1 MAAETFYC
9 EKCGKMMNENQFY
22 TYKDGRKTELCKK
35 CLTMH
40 IDNFNPDT
48 FLWLLEKMD
57 VPYIPA
63 EWNTLRDRAYAKD
76 PNKMNGMS
84 VFGKYLSKMKLKQWK
99 QYGWADTEKLQ
110 ALEEEKKKTIIL
122 HNEQNKQ
129 ELEDLKEKYE
139 NGEISEAEYKTM
151 TSVPLQAAAQIPG
164 ILAGSIGANNP
175 FYEKS
180 YMSQDELPDPTEDLT
195 EDDKIYL
202 AMKWGRTY
210 TPREWI
216 ELEQSYEEMM
226 DSFDIQDADTI
237 NTLMF
242 ICKTKLKMNQALD
255 SADIEGFQKLSKV
268 YNELRKSAKFTA
280 AQNKEE
286 KKDFVDCVGNLVAY
300 CEKEGGAIPKY
311 ELKTD
316 LDIVDTVINDL
327 KRYTKDLIYEDK
339 ALATQ
344 IENYLKKREISEEQ
358 KRDRKEAKAQ
368 GLENIEL
375 KDEDYQEYYD
385 AMQEEKEIDNNILQ
399 GDDE

>member
-1 MAAETFYC
+1 MAEYYC
-9 EKCGKMMNENQFY
+9 GKCGRTMNENQFY

-40 IDNFNPDT
+40 VDNFNPDT

-57 VPYIPA
+57 VPYVPN
-63 EWNTLRDRAYAKD
+63 EWNVLRDRAYEKD

-99 QYGWADTEKLQ
+99 DYGWEDSEKLQ
-110 ALEEEKKKTIIL
+110 ALEEEKKKALII
-122 HNEQNKQ
+122 HNEQNK
-129 ELEDLKEKYE
+129 ENWKEKYE

-151 TSVPLQAAAQIPG
+151 TSVPLQAASQVPG
-164 ILAGSIGANNP
+164 VLVGSIGSNNP
-175 FYEKS
+175 FNEVNFI
-180 YMSQDELPDPTEDLT
+180 SQEELPDPTEELT
-195 EDDKIYL
+195 DDDKVYL
-202 AMKWGRTY
+202 AMKWGRMY

-216 ELEQSYEEMM
+216 ELEQSYDEMM
-226 DSFDIQDADTI
+226 NSFDIQDADTI

-268 YNELRKSAKFTA
+268 YNDLRKSAKFTA

-339 ALATQ
+339 ALASQ

-358 KRDRKEAKAQ
+358 KRDRKEAKALGFDNVQ
-368 GLENIEL
+368 L
-375 KDEDYQEYYD
+375 KDEDYQNYYESIE
-385 AMQEEKEIDNNILQ
+385 EEKNKDKNTLN
-399 GDDE
+399 GDDLE

>member
-1 MAAETFYC
+1 MAEYYC
-9 EKCGKMMNENQFY
+9 EKCGRTMNENQFY

-40 IDNFNPDT
+40 VDNFNPDT

-57 VPYIPA
+57 VPYVPN
-63 EWNTLRDRAYAKD
+63 EWNVLRDRAYEKD

-99 QYGWADTEKLQ
+99 DYGWEDSEKLQ
-110 ALEEEKKKTIIL
+110 ALEEEKKKALII
-122 HNEQNKQ
+122 HNEQNK
-129 ELEDLKEKYE
+129 ESWKEKYE

-151 TSVPLQAAAQIPG
+151 TSVPLQAANQVPG
-164 ILAGSIGANNP
+164 VLVGSIGSNNP
-175 FYEKS
+175 FNEVNFI
-180 YMSQDELPDPTEDLT
+180 SQEELPDPTEELT
-195 EDDKIYL
+195 DDDKVYL
-202 AMKWGRTY
+202 AMKWGRMY
-210 TPREWI
+210 APREWI
-216 ELEQSYEEMM
+216 ELEQSYDEMM
-226 DSFDIQDADTI
+226 NSFDIQDADTI

-268 YNELRKSAKFTA
+268 YNDLRKSAKFTA

-339 ALATQ
+339 ALASQ

-358 KRDRKEAKAQ
+358 KRDRKEAKALGFDNVQ
-368 GLENIEL
+368 L
-375 KDEDYQEYYD
+375 KDEDYQNYYESIE
-385 AMQEEKEIDNNILQ
+385 EEKNKDKNTLN
-399 GDDE
+399 GDDLE

>member
-1 MAAETFYC
+1 MTEYYC
-9 EKCGKMMNENQFY
+9 EKCGRSMNENQFY
-22 TYKDGRKTELCKK
+22 TYKSGQKTELCKK

-57 VPYIPA
+57 VPYVPN
-63 EWNTLRDRAYAKD
+63 EWNVLRDRAYEKD

-99 QYGWADTEKLQ
+99 DYGWEDSEKLQ
-110 ALEEEKKKTIIL
+110 ALEEEKKKALII
-122 HNEQNKQ
+122 HSEQNK
-129 ELEDLKEKYE
+129 ENWKEKYE

-151 TSVPLQAAAQIPG
+151 TSVPLQAASQIPG
-164 ILAGSIGANNP
+164 VLIGSVGANNP
-175 FYEKS
+175 FNEVNFI
-180 YMSQDELPDPTEDLT
+180 SQEELPDPTEELT
-195 EDDKIYL
+195 DDDKVYL
-202 AMKWGRTY
+202 AMKWGRMY

-216 ELEQSYEEMM
+216 ELEQSYDEMM
-226 DSFDIQDADTI
+226 SSFDIQDADTI

-268 YNELRKSAKFTA
+268 YNDLRKSAKFTA

-327 KRYTKDLIYEDK
+327 KKYTKDLIYEDK
-339 ALATQ
+339 ALASQ

-358 KRDRKEAKAQ
+358 KKDRKEAKALGFDNVQ
-368 GLENIEL
+368 L
-375 KDEDYQEYYD
+375 KDEDYQNYYESI
-385 AMQEEKEIDNNILQ
+385 EEDKIMDKNTLREGQ
-399 GDDE
+399 

>member
-1 MAAETFYC
+1 MAEYYC
-9 EKCGKMMNENQFY
+9 EKCGRTMNENQFY

-40 IDNFNPDT
+40 VDNFNPDT

-57 VPYIPA
+57 VPYVPN
-63 EWNTLRDRAYAKD
+63 EWNVLRDRAYEKD

-99 QYGWADTEKLQ
+99 DYGWEDSEKLQ
-110 ALEEEKKKTIIL
+110 ALEEEKKKALII
-122 HNEQNKQ
+122 HNEQNK
-129 ELEDLKEKYE
+129 ESWKEKYE

-151 TSVPLQAAAQIPG
+151 TSVPLQAASQVPG
-164 ILAGSIGANNP
+164 VLVGSIGSNNP
-175 FYEKS
+175 FNEVNFI
-180 YMSQDELPDPTEDLT
+180 SQEELPDPTEELT
-195 EDDKIYL
+195 DDDKVYL
-202 AMKWGRTY
+202 AMKWGRMY

-216 ELEQSYEEMM
+216 ELEQSYDEMM
-226 DSFDIQDADTI
+226 NSFDIQDADTI

-268 YNELRKSAKFTA
+268 YNDLRKSAKFTA

-339 ALATQ
+339 ALASQ

-358 KRDRKEAKAQ
+358 KRDRKEAKALGFDNVQ
-368 GLENIEL
+368 L
-375 KDEDYQEYYD
+375 KDEDYQNYYESIE
-385 AMQEEKEIDNNILQ
+385 EEKNKDKNILN
-399 GDDE
+399 GDDLE

>member
-1 MAAETFYC
+1 MAEYYC
-9 EKCGKMMNENQFY
+9 EKCGRTMNENQFY

-40 IDNFNPDT
+40 VDNFNPDT

-57 VPYIPA
+57 VPYVPN
-63 EWNTLRDRAYAKD
+63 EWNVLRDRAYEKD

-99 QYGWADTEKLQ
+99 DYGWEDSERLQ
-110 ALEEEKKKTIIL
+110 ALEEEKKKALII
-122 HNEQNKQ
+122 HNEQNK
-129 ELEDLKEKYE
+129 ENWKEKYE

-151 TSVPLQAAAQIPG
+151 TSVPLQAASQVPG
-164 ILAGSIGANNP
+164 VLVGSIGSNNP
-175 FYEKS
+175 FNEVNFI
-180 YMSQDELPDPTEDLT
+180 SQEELPDPTEELT
-195 EDDKIYL
+195 DDDKVYL
-202 AMKWGRTY
+202 AMKWGRMY

-216 ELEQSYEEMM
+216 ELEQSYDEMM
-226 DSFDIQDADTI
+226 NSFDIQDADTI

-268 YNELRKSAKFTA
+268 YNDLRKSAKFTA

-339 ALATQ
+339 ALASQ

-358 KRDRKEAKAQ
+358 KRDRKEAKALGFDNVQ
-368 GLENIEL
+368 L
-375 KDEDYQEYYD
+375 KDEDYQNYYENIE
-385 AMQEEKEIDNNILQ
+385 EEKNKDKNTLN
-399 GDDE
+399 GDDLE

>member
-1 MAAETFYC
+1 MAEYYC
-9 EKCGKMMNENQFY
+9 EKCGRSMNENQFY

-40 IDNFNPDT
+40 VDNFNPDT
-48 FLWLLEKMD
+48 FFFFFEKMD
-57 VPYIPA
+57 VPYVPN
-63 EWNTLRDRAYAKD
+63 EWNVLRDRAYEKD

-99 QYGWADTEKLQ
+99 DYGWEDSEKLQ
-110 ALEEEKKKTIIL
+110 ALEEEKKKALII
-122 HNEQNKQ
+122 HNEQNK
-129 ELEDLKEKYE
+129 ESWKEKYE

-151 TSVPLQAAAQIPG
+151 TSVPLQAASQVPG
-164 ILAGSIGANNP
+164 VLVGSIGSNNP
-175 FYEKS
+175 FNEVNFI
-180 YMSQDELPDPTEDLT
+180 SQEELPDPTEELT
-195 EDDKIYL
+195 DDDKVYL
-202 AMKWGRTY
+202 AMKWGRMY

-216 ELEQSYEEMM
+216 ELEQSYDEMM
-226 DSFDIQDADTI
+226 NSFDIQDADTI

-268 YNELRKSAKFTA
+268 YNDLRKSAKFTA

-339 ALATQ
+339 ALASQ

-358 KRDRKEAKAQ
+358 KRDRKEAKALGFDNVQ
-368 GLENIEL
+368 L
-375 KDEDYQEYYD
+375 KDEDYQNYYENIE
-385 AMQEEKEIDNNILQ
+385 EEKNKDKNTLD
-399 GDDE
+399 GDDLE

>member
-1 MAAETFYC
+1 
-9 EKCGKMMNENQFY
+9 MNENQFY

-40 IDNFNPDT
+40 VDNFNPDT

-57 VPYIPA
+57 VPYVPN
-63 EWNTLRDRAYAKD
+63 EWNVLRDRAYEKD

-99 QYGWADTEKLQ
+99 DYGWEDSEKLQ
-110 ALEEEKKKTIIL
+110 ALEEEKKKALII
-122 HNEQNKQ
+122 HNEQNK
-129 ELEDLKEKYE
+129 ESWKEKYE

-151 TSVPLQAAAQIPG
+151 TSVLLQAASQVPG
-164 ILAGSIGANNP
+164 VLVGSIGSNNP
-175 FYEKS
+175 FNEVNFI
-180 YMSQDELPDPTEDLT
+180 SQEELPDPTEELT
-195 EDDKIYL
+195 DDDKVYL
-202 AMKWGRTY
+202 AMKWGRMY

-216 ELEQSYEEMM
+216 ELEQSYDEMM
-226 DSFDIQDADTI
+226 NSFDIQDADTI

-268 YNELRKSAKFTA
+268 YNDLRKSAKFTA

-339 ALATQ
+339 ALASQ

-358 KRDRKEAKAQ
+358 KRDRKEAKALGFDNVQ
-368 GLENIEL
+368 L
-375 KDEDYQEYYD
+375 KDEDYQNYYESIE
-385 AMQEEKEIDNNILQ
+385 EEKNKDKNTLN
-399 GDDE
+399 GDDLE

>member
-1 MAAETFYC
+1 MAEYYC
-9 EKCGKMMNENQFY
+9 EKCGRTMNENQFY

-40 IDNFNPDT
+40 VDNFNPDT

-57 VPYIPA
+57 VPYVPN
-63 EWNTLRDRAYAKD
+63 EWNVLRDRAYEKD

-99 QYGWADTEKLQ
+99 DYGWEDSEKLQ
-110 ALEEEKKKTIIL
+110 ALEEEKKKALII
-122 HNEQNKQ
+122 HNAQNK
-129 ELEDLKEKYE
+129 ESWKEKYE

-151 TSVPLQAAAQIPG
+151 TSVPLQAASQVPG
-164 ILAGSIGANNP
+164 VLVGSIGSNNP
-175 FYEKS
+175 FNEVNFI
-180 YMSQDELPDPTEDLT
+180 SQEELPDPTEELT
-195 EDDKIYL
+195 DDDKVYL
-202 AMKWGRTY
+202 AMKWGRMY

-216 ELEQSYEEMM
+216 ELEQSYDEMM
-226 DSFDIQDADTI
+226 NSFDIQDADTI

-268 YNELRKSAKFTA
+268 YNDLRKSAKFTA

-339 ALATQ
+339 ALASQ

-358 KRDRKEAKAQ
+358 KRDRKEAKALGFDNVQ
-368 GLENIEL
+368 L
-375 KDEDYQEYYD
+375 KDEDYQNYYENIE
-385 AMQEEKEIDNNILQ
+385 EEKNKDKNTLN
-399 GDDE
+399 GDDLE

>member
-1 MAAETFYC
+1 MAEYYC
-9 EKCGKMMNENQFY
+9 EKCGRTMNENQFY

-40 IDNFNPDT
+40 VDNFNPDT

-57 VPYIPA
+57 VPYVPN
-63 EWNTLRDRAYAKD
+63 EWNVLRDRAYEKD

-99 QYGWADTEKLQ
+99 DYGWEDSEKLQ
-110 ALEEEKKKTIIL
+110 ALEEEKKKALII
-122 HNEQNKQ
+122 HNEQNK
-129 ELEDLKEKYE
+129 ESWKEKYE

-151 TSVPLQAAAQIPG
+151 TSVPLQAASQVPG
-164 ILAGSIGANNP
+164 VLVGSIGSNNP
-175 FYEKS
+175 FNEVNFI
-180 YMSQDELPDPTEDLT
+180 SQEELPDPTEELT
-195 EDDKIYL
+195 DDDKVYL
-202 AMKWGRTY
+202 AMKWGRMY

-216 ELEQSYEEMM
+216 ELEQSYDEMM
-226 DSFDIQDADTI
+226 NSFDIQDADTI

-268 YNELRKSAKFTA
+268 YNDLRKSAKFTA

-339 ALATQ
+339 ALASQ

-358 KRDRKEAKAQ
+358 KKDRKEAKALGFDNVQ
-368 GLENIEL
+368 L
-375 KDEDYQEYYD
+375 KDEDYQNYYESIE
-385 AMQEEKEIDNNILQ
+385 EEKNKDKNTLN
-399 GDDE
+399 GDDLE

>member
-1 MAAETFYC
+1 MTEYYC
-9 EKCGKMMNENQFY
+9 EKCGRSMNENQFY
-22 TYKDGRKTELCKK
+22 TYKSGQKTELCKK

-57 VPYIPA
+57 VPYVPN
-63 EWNTLRDRAYAKD
+63 EWNVLRDRAYEKD

-99 QYGWADTEKLQ
+99 DYGWEDSEKLQ
-110 ALEEEKKKTIIL
+110 ALEEEKKKALII
-122 HNEQNKQ
+122 HNEQNK
-129 ELEDLKEKYE
+129 ENWKEKYE

-151 TSVPLQAAAQIPG
+151 TSVPLQAASQIPG
-164 ILAGSIGANNP
+164 VLIGSIGANNP
-175 FYEKS
+175 FNEVNFI
-180 YMSQDELPDPTEDLT
+180 SQEELPDPTEELT
-195 EDDKIYL
+195 DDDKVYL
-202 AMKWGRTY
+202 AMKWGRMY

-216 ELEQSYEEMM
+216 ELEQSYDEMM
-226 DSFDIQDADTI
+226 SSFDIQDADTI

-268 YNELRKSAKFTA
+268 YNDLRKSAKFTA

-327 KRYTKDLIYEDK
+327 KKYTKDLIYEDK
-339 ALATQ
+339 ALASQ

-358 KRDRKEAKAQ
+358 KKDRKEAKALGFDNVQ
-368 GLENIEL
+368 L
-375 KDEDYQEYYD
+375 KDEDYQNYYESI
-385 AMQEEKEIDNNILQ
+385 EEDKIIDKNTLREGQ
-399 GDDE
+399 

>member
-1 MAAETFYC
+1 MAEYYC
-9 EKCGKMMNENQFY
+9 EKCGRTMNENQFY

-40 IDNFNPDT
+40 VDNFNPDT

-57 VPYIPA
+57 VPYVPN
-63 EWNTLRDRAYAKD
+63 EWNVLRDRAYEKD

-99 QYGWADTEKLQ
+99 DYGWEDSEKLQ
-110 ALEEEKKKTIIL
+110 ALEEEKKKALII
-122 HNEQNKQ
+122 HNEQNK
-129 ELEDLKEKYE
+129 ESWKEKYE

-151 TSVPLQAAAQIPG
+151 TSVPLQAASQVPG
-164 ILAGSIGANNP
+164 VLVGSIGSNNP
-175 FYEKS
+175 FNEVNFI
-180 YMSQDELPDPTEDLT
+180 SQEELPDPTEELT
-195 EDDKIYL
+195 DDDKVYL
-202 AMKWGRTY
+202 AMKWGRMY

-216 ELEQSYEEMM
+216 ELEQSYDEMM
-226 DSFDIQDADTI
+226 NSFDIQDADTI

-268 YNELRKSAKFTA
+268 YNDLRKSAKFTA

-339 ALATQ
+339 ALASQ

-358 KRDRKEAKAQ
+358 KRDRKEAKALGFDNVQ
-368 GLENIEL
+368 L
-375 KDEDYQEYYD
+375 KDEDYQNYYENIE
-385 AMQEEKEIDNNILQ
+385 EEKNKDKNTLN
-399 GDDE
+399 GDDLE

>member
-1 MAAETFYC
+1 MAEYYC
-9 EKCGKMMNENQFY
+9 EKCGRTMNENQFY

-40 IDNFNPDT
+40 VDNFNPDT

-57 VPYIPA
+57 VPYVPN
-63 EWNTLRDRAYAKD
+63 EWNVLRDRAYEKD

-99 QYGWADTEKLQ
+99 DYGWEDSEKLQ
-110 ALEEEKKKTIIL
+110 ALEEEKKKALII
-122 HNEQNKQ
+122 HNEQNK
-129 ELEDLKEKYE
+129 ENWKEKYE

-151 TSVPLQAAAQIPG
+151 TSVPLQAASQVPG
-164 ILAGSIGANNP
+164 VLVGSIGSNNP
-175 FYEKS
+175 FNEVNFI
-180 YMSQDELPDPTEDLT
+180 SQEELPDPTEELT
-195 EDDKIYL
+195 DDDKVYL
-202 AMKWGRTY
+202 AMKWGRMY

-216 ELEQSYEEMM
+216 ELEQSYDEMM
-226 DSFDIQDADTI
+226 NSFDIQDADTI

-268 YNELRKSAKFTA
+268 YNDLRKSAKFTA

-339 ALATQ
+339 ALASQ

-358 KRDRKEAKAQ
+358 KKDRKEAKALGFDNVQ
-368 GLENIEL
+368 L
-375 KDEDYQEYYD
+375 KDEDYQNYYENIE
-385 AMQEEKEIDNNILQ
+385 EEKNKDKNTLN
-399 GDDE
+399 GDDLE

>member
-1 MAAETFYC
+1 MTEYYC
-9 EKCGKMMNENQFY
+9 EKCGRSMNENQFY
-22 TYKDGRKTELCKK
+22 TYKSGQKTELCKK

-40 IDNFNPDT
+40 VDNFNPDT

-57 VPYIPA
+57 VPYVPN
-63 EWNTLRDRAYAKD
+63 EWNVLRDRAYEKD

-99 QYGWADTEKLQ
+99 DYGWEDSEKLQ
-110 ALEEEKKKTIIL
+110 ALEEEKKKALII
-122 HNEQNKQ
+122 HNEQNK
-129 ELEDLKEKYE
+129 ENWKEKYE

-151 TSVPLQAAAQIPG
+151 TSVPLQAASQIPG
-164 ILAGSIGANNP
+164 VLIGSIGANNP
-175 FYEKS
+175 FNEVNFI
-180 YMSQDELPDPTEDLT
+180 SQEELPDPTEELT
-195 EDDKIYL
+195 DDDKVYL
-202 AMKWGRTY
+202 AMKWGRMY

-216 ELEQSYEEMM
+216 ELEQSYDEMM
-226 DSFDIQDADTI
+226 SSFDIQDADTI

-268 YNELRKSAKFTA
+268 YNDLRKSAKFTA

-327 KRYTKDLIYEDK
+327 KKYTKDLIYEDK
-339 ALATQ
+339 ALASQ

-358 KRDRKEAKAQ
+358 KKDRKEAKALGFDNVQ
-368 GLENIEL
+368 L
-375 KDEDYQEYYD
+375 KDEDYHNYYESIAED
-385 AMQEEKEIDNNILQ
+385 KIIDKNTLRR
-399 GDDE
+399 G

>member
-1 MAAETFYC
+1 MTEYYC
-9 EKCGKMMNENQFY
+9 EKCGRTMNENQFY

-40 IDNFNPDT
+40 VDNFNPDT

-57 VPYIPA
+57 VPYVPN
-63 EWNTLRDRAYAKD
+63 EWNVLRDRAYEKD

-99 QYGWADTEKLQ
+99 DYGWEDSEKLKT
-110 ALEEEKKKTIIL
+110 LKEEKKKALII
-122 HNEQNKQ
+122 HNEQNK
-129 ELEDLKEKYE
+129 ESWKEKYE

-151 TSVPLQAAAQIPG
+151 TSVPLQAASQVPG
-164 ILAGSIGANNP
+164 VLVGSIGSNNP
-175 FYEKS
+175 FNEVNFI
-180 YMSQDELPDPTEDLT
+180 SQEELPDPTEELT
-195 EDDKIYL
+195 DDDKVYL
-202 AMKWGRTY
+202 AMKWGRMY

-216 ELEQSYEEMM
+216 ELEQSYDEMM
-226 DSFDIQDADTI
+226 NSFDIQDADTI

-268 YNELRKSAKFTA
+268 YNDLRKSAKFTA

-286 KKDFVDCVGNLVAY
+286 KKDFVDCVGNLVVY

-339 ALATQ
+339 ALASQ
-344 IENYLKKREISEEQ
+344 IENYLKKREISE
-358 KRDRKEAKAQ
+358 KKKKDRKEAKALGFDNVQ
-368 GLENIEL
+368 L
-375 KDEDYQEYYD
+375 KDEDYQNYYENIE
-385 AMQEEKEIDNNILQ
+385 EEKNKDKNTLN
-399 GDDE
+399 GDDLE

>member
-1 MAAETFYC
+1 MAEYYC
-9 EKCGKMMNENQFY
+9 EKCGRTMNENQFY

-40 IDNFNPDT
+40 VDNFNPDT

-57 VPYIPA
+57 VPYVPN
-63 EWNTLRDRAYAKD
+63 EWNVLRDRAYEKD

-99 QYGWADTEKLQ
+99 DYGWEDSEKLQ
-110 ALEEEKKKTIIL
+110 ALEEEKKKALII
-122 HNEQNKQ
+122 HNEQNK
-129 ELEDLKEKYE
+129 ENWKEKYE

-151 TSVPLQAAAQIPG
+151 TSVPLQAASQVPG
-164 ILAGSIGANNP
+164 VLVGSIGSNNP
-175 FYEKS
+175 FNEVNFI
-180 YMSQDELPDPTEDLT
+180 SQEELPDPTEELT
-195 EDDKIYL
+195 DDDKVYL
-202 AMKWGRTY
+202 AMKWGRMY

-216 ELEQSYEEMM
+216 ELEQSYDEMM
-226 DSFDIQDADTI
+226 NSFDIQDADTI

-268 YNELRKSAKFTA
+268 YNDLRKSAKFTA

-339 ALATQ
+339 ALASQ

-358 KRDRKEAKAQ
+358 KRDRKEAKALGFDNVQ
-368 GLENIEL
+368 L
-375 KDEDYQEYYD
+375 KDEDYQNYYESIE
-385 AMQEEKEIDNNILQ
+385 EEKNKDKNTLN
-399 GDDE
+399 GDDLE

>member
-1 MAAETFYC
+1 
-9 EKCGKMMNENQFY
+9 MNENQFY

-40 IDNFNPDT
+40 VDNFNPDT

-57 VPYIPA
+57 VPYVPN
-63 EWNTLRDRAYAKD
+63 EWNVLRDRAYEKD

-99 QYGWADTEKLQ
+99 DYGWEDSEKLQ
-110 ALEEEKKKTIIL
+110 ALEEEKKKALII
-122 HNEQNKQ
+122 HNEQNK
-129 ELEDLKEKYE
+129 ESWKEKYE

-151 TSVPLQAAAQIPG
+151 TSVPLQAASQVPG
-164 ILAGSIGANNP
+164 VLVGSIGSNNP
-175 FYEKS
+175 FNEVNFI
-180 YMSQDELPDPTEDLT
+180 SQEELPDPTEELT
-195 EDDKIYL
+195 DDDKVYL
-202 AMKWGRTY
+202 AMKWGRMY

-216 ELEQSYEEMM
+216 ELEQSYDEMM
-226 DSFDIQDADTI
+226 NSFDIQDADTI

-268 YNELRKSAKFTA
+268 YNDLRKSAKFTA

-339 ALATQ
+339 ALASQ

-358 KRDRKEAKAQ
+358 KKDRKEAKALGFDNVQ
-368 GLENIEL
+368 L
-375 KDEDYQEYYD
+375 KDEDYQNYYENIE
-385 AMQEEKEIDNNILQ
+385 EEKNKDKNTLN
-399 GDDE
+399 GDDLE

>member
-1 MAAETFYC
+1 MAEYYC
-9 EKCGKMMNENQFY
+9 EKCGRTMNENQFY

-40 IDNFNPDT
+40 VDNFNPDT

-57 VPYIPA
+57 VPYVPN
-63 EWNTLRDRAYAKD
+63 EWNVLRDRAYEKD

-99 QYGWADTEKLQ
+99 DYGWEDSEKLQ
-110 ALEEEKKKTIIL
+110 ALEEEKKKALII
-122 HNEQNKQ
+122 HNEQNK
-129 ELEDLKEKYE
+129 ESWKEKYE

-151 TSVPLQAAAQIPG
+151 TSVPLQAASQVPG
-164 ILAGSIGANNP
+164 VLVGSIGSNNP
-175 FYEKS
+175 FNEVNFI
-180 YMSQDELPDPTEDLT
+180 SQEELPDPTEELT
-195 EDDKIYL
+195 DDDKVYL
-202 AMKWGRTY
+202 AMKWGRMY
-210 TPREWI
+210 APREWI
-216 ELEQSYEEMM
+216 ELEQSYDEMM
-226 DSFDIQDADTI
+226 NSFDIQDADTI

-268 YNELRKSAKFTA
+268 YNDLRKSAKFTA

-339 ALATQ
+339 ALASQ

-358 KRDRKEAKAQ
+358 KRDRKEAKALGFDNVQ
-368 GLENIEL
+368 L
-375 KDEDYQEYYD
+375 KDEDYQNYYESIE
-385 AMQEEKEIDNNILQ
+385 EEKNKDKNTLN
-399 GDDE
+399 GDDLE

>member
-1 MAAETFYC
+1 MAEYYC
-9 EKCGKMMNENQFY
+9 EKCGRTMNENQFY

-40 IDNFNPDT
+40 VDNFNPDT

-57 VPYIPA
+57 VPYVPN
-63 EWNTLRDRAYAKD
+63 EWNVLRDRAYEKD

-99 QYGWADTEKLQ
+99 DYGWEDSEKLQ
-110 ALEEEKKKTIIL
+110 VLEEEKKKALII
-122 HNEQNKQ
+122 HNEQNK
-129 ELEDLKEKYE
+129 ESWKEKYE

-151 TSVPLQAAAQIPG
+151 TSVPLQAASQVPG
-164 ILAGSIGANNP
+164 VLVGSIGSNNP
-175 FYEKS
+175 FNEVNFI
-180 YMSQDELPDPTEDLT
+180 SQEELPDPTEELT
-195 EDDKIYL
+195 DEDKVYL
-202 AMKWGRTY
+202 AMKWGRMY

-216 ELEQSYEEMM
+216 ELEQSYDEMM
-226 DSFDIQDADTI
+226 NSFDIQDADTI

-268 YNELRKSAKFTA
+268 YNDLRKSAKFTA

-339 ALATQ
+339 ALASQ

-358 KRDRKEAKAQ
+358 KRDRKEAKALGFDNVQ
-368 GLENIEL
+368 L
-375 KDEDYQEYYD
+375 KDEDYQNYYESIE
-385 AMQEEKEIDNNILQ
+385 EEKNKDKNTLN
-399 GDDE
+399 GDDLE

>member
-1 MAAETFYC
+1 MAEYYC
-9 EKCGKMMNENQFY
+9 EKCGRTMNENQFY

-40 IDNFNPDT
+40 VDNFNPDT

-57 VPYIPA
+57 VPYVPN
-63 EWNTLRDRAYAKD
+63 EWNVLRDRAYEKD

-99 QYGWADTEKLQ
+99 DYGWEDSEKLQ
-110 ALEEEKKKTIIL
+110 ALEEEKKKALII
-122 HNEQNKQ
+122 HNEQNK
-129 ELEDLKEKYE
+129 ESWKEKYE

-151 TSVPLQAAAQIPG
+151 TSVPLQAASQVPG
-164 ILAGSIGANNP
+164 VLVGSIGSNNP
-175 FYEKS
+175 FNEVNFI
-180 YMSQDELPDPTEDLT
+180 SQEELPDPTEELT
-195 EDDKIYL
+195 DDDKVYL
-202 AMKWGRTY
+202 AMKWGRMY

-216 ELEQSYEEMM
+216 ELEQSYDEMM
-226 DSFDIQDADTI
+226 NSFDIQDADTI

-268 YNELRKSAKFTA
+268 YNDLRKSAKFTA

-311 ELKTD
+311 ELKTN

-339 ALATQ
+339 ALASQ

-358 KRDRKEAKAQ
+358 KKDRKEAKALGFDSVQ
-368 GLENIEL
+368 L
-375 KDEDYQEYYD
+375 KDEDYQNYYENIE
-385 AMQEEKEIDNNILQ
+385 EEKNKDKNTLN
-399 GDDE
+399 GDDLE

>member
-1 MAAETFYC
+1 
-9 EKCGKMMNENQFY
+9 MNENQFY

-40 IDNFNPDT
+40 VDNFNPDT

-57 VPYIPA
+57 VPYVPN
-63 EWNTLRDRAYAKD
+63 EWNVLRDRAYEKD

-99 QYGWADTEKLQ
+99 DYGWEDSEKLQ
-110 ALEEEKKKTIIL
+110 ALEEEKKKALII
-122 HNEQNKQ
+122 HNEQNKENWKQ
-129 ELEDLKEKYE
+129 KYE

-151 TSVPLQAAAQIPG
+151 TSVPLQAASQIPG
-164 ILAGSIGANNP
+164 VLIGSIGANNP
-175 FYEKS
+175 FNEVNFI
-180 YMSQDELPDPTEDLT
+180 SQEELPDPTEELT
-195 EDDKIYL
+195 DDDKVYL
-202 AMKWGRTY
+202 AMKWGRMY

-216 ELEQSYEEMM
+216 ELEQSYDEMM
-226 DSFDIQDADTI
+226 NSFDIQDADTI

-268 YNELRKSAKFTA
+268 YNDLRKSAKFTA

-327 KRYTKDLIYEDK
+327 KRYIKDLIYEDK
-339 ALATQ
+339 ALASQ

-358 KRDRKEAKAQ
+358 KKDRKEAKALGFDNVQ
-368 GLENIEL
+368 L
-375 KDEDYQEYYD
+375 KDEDYQNYYESI
-385 AMQEEKEIDNNILQ
+385 EEDKIMDKNTLREGQ
-399 GDDE
+399 

>member
-1 MAAETFYC
+1 MAEYYC
-9 EKCGKMMNENQFY
+9 EKCGRTMNENQFY

-57 VPYIPA
+57 VPYVPN
-63 EWNTLRDRAYAKD
+63 EWNVLRDRAYEKD

-99 QYGWADTEKLQ
+99 DYGWEDSEKLQ
-110 ALEEEKKKTIIL
+110 ALEEEKKKALII
-122 HNEQNKQ
+122 HNEQNK
-129 ELEDLKEKYE
+129 ENWKEKYE

-151 TSVPLQAAAQIPG
+151 TSVPLQAASQVPG
-164 ILAGSIGANNP
+164 VLVGSIGSNNP
-175 FYEKS
+175 FNEVNFI
-180 YMSQDELPDPTEDLT
+180 SQEELPDPTEELT
-195 EDDKIYL
+195 DDDKVYL
-202 AMKWGRTY
+202 AMKWGRMY

-216 ELEQSYEEMM
+216 ELEQSYDEMM
-226 DSFDIQDADTI
+226 NSFDIQDADTI

-268 YNELRKSAKFTA
+268 YNDLRKSAKFTA

-339 ALATQ
+339 ALASQ

-358 KRDRKEAKAQ
+358 KKDRKEAKALGFDNVQ
-368 GLENIEL
+368 L
-375 KDEDYQEYYD
+375 KDEDYQNYYENIE
-385 AMQEEKEIDNNILQ
+385 EEKNKDKNTLN
-399 GDDE
+399 GDDLE